1 MMIRLCHLSSL
12 SVFHPVGRQL
22 GEKVT
27 NRKRKAISE
36 IRRYNELCL
45 LLTKCRIG
53 AGARVCSCP
62 GLDVIVV
69 TVLFLHPRHAAHSG
83 ACCRASARTQPPR
96 VVGVLGIWIIRSYN
110 TTFCELQ
117 ASHTQE
123 LLCSEKVTVNDRLE
137 YVPRELRN

>member
-1 MMIRLCHLSSL
+1 MMIYLCHLSSP
-12 SVFHPVGRQL
+12 SVFNLVGRQL
-22 GEKVT
+22 DEKVT
-27 NRKRKAISE
+27 NRKRMAISA
-36 IRRYNELCL
+36 IGRYNELCL

-53 AGARVCSCP
+53 AGARVCSGP

-110 TTFCELQ
+110 TTYQSHFCELQ
-117 ASHTQE
+117 ISHTQE
-123 LLCSEKVTVNDRLE
+123 VCSEKVTVYGRIE
-137 YVPRELRN
+137 YVPS